1 MTESE
6 FMFSLADENETISW
20 FQAIKFAE
28 GHSILEGFLADYASM
43 FGERVD
49 VGELLVWAGY

>member
-1 MTESE
+1 MTESV
-6 FMFSLADENETISW
+6 MFSLADENETISW
-20 FQAIKFAE
+20 FQAVKFAE
-28 GHSILEGFLADYASM
+28 GHSVLEGFFADYASM